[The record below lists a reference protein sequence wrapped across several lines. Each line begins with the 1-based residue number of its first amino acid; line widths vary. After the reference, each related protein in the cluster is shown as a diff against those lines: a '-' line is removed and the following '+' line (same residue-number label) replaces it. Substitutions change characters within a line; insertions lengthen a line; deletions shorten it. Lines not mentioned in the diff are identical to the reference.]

1 MWELSHCH
9 LVQGRSAGTECLHSW
24 THEIPWADLWQ
35 RKFLEMGSKVN
46 TRDYVGSRMVMYTRR
61 FNVSRWQSPDLAI
74 AISPMQIITYSCL
87 RKYTWRFNI
96 TEWQCADLHIA
107 ISTMQIYT
115 GAKCWGSPYVQD
127 SSEQICSELYPKC
140 KQCTRLTW
148 TSYLTIGKHRCEN
161 YHIGNLT
168 GAKCRAELQGRNAGA
183 KCCRGGPSGAKC
195 KGGPWRRTAGAMYR
209 SVTSAKCLTNLW
221 SN

>member
-1 MWELSHCH
+1 
-9 LVQGRSAGTECLHSW
+9 
-24 THEIPWADLWQ
+24 
-35 RKFLEMGSKVN
+35 MGSKVN

-115 GAKCWGSPYVQD
+115 GAKCWRCRSPDVAVGNL
-127 SSEQICSELYPKC
+127 SEMLGQPI
-140 KQCTRLTW
+140 CTR
-148 TSYLTIGKHRCEN
+148 
-161 YHIGNLT
+161 
-168 GAKCRAELQGRNAGA
+168 
-183 KCCRGGPSGAKC
+183 
-195 KGGPWRRTAGAMYR
+195 
-209 SVTSAKCLTNLW
+209 
-221 SN
+221 